1 MKKVI
6 AILATMI
13 VLVGAVFA
21 ANDTLTITANVSKVP
36 PVFVIKG
43 QLTGEGETDNTQK
56 TADATLASV
65 LDISQQ
71 SIPVTITIAQNNT
84 TNNNKAKYQGTATIT
99 ITPTE
104 LSKKIDNTTYKTA
117 LPNYDATG
125 KGLASVNGIENA
137 SNGSSIACDS
147 TTKVVTVTLK
157 YKGSSVQN
165 ADVASFVYTWPANDN
180 LPPANGYT
188 ATITMGYTAP

>member
-6 AILATMI
+6 TILATMI

-21 ANDTLTITANVSKVP
+21 ANDTLTITANVPKVA

-43 QLTGEGETDNTQK
+43 QLTGTGETDTSQH
-56 TADATLASV
+56 TADATLNSV
-65 LDISQQ
+65 LDISQT
-71 SIPVTITIAQNNT
+71 SIPVLITIAQNNT
-84 TNNNKAKYQGTATIT
+84 NNNNKSKYQGTATIT

-104 LSKKIDNTTYKTA
+104 LSKKIGDTTYKTD
-117 LPNYDATG
+117 LPSYGSGSLKNV
-125 KGLASVNGIENA
+125 SGIESA
-137 SNGSSIACDS
+137 SNGSSIACND
-147 TTKVVTVTLK
+147 TTKEVTVTLK

-165 ADVASFVYTWPANDN
+165 ADVASFIYTWGANDN

-188 ATITMGYTAP
+188 ATITMGYSAP